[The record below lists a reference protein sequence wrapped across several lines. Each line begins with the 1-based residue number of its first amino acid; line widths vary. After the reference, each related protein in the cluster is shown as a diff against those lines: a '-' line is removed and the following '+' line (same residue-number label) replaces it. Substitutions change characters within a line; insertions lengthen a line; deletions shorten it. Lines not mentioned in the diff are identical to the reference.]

1 VTFRVVGRQAIDTNA
16 LMQAV
21 PVPAIGMRWT
31 PSADPFAVGANLA
44 PQVWESGF
52 KDTVI
57 ADANS
62 ITRII
67 VRFPTADELGFDPDA
82 TFGMSGG
89 MSGHDHGSG
98 AHPLQGYVWHCHML
112 DHEDHDM
119 MLRYRLVP

>member
-1 VTFRVVGRQAIDTNA
+1 
-16 LMQAV
+16 
-21 PVPAIGMRWT
+21 VPAVGMRWT
-31 PSADPFAVGANLA
+31 PSADPFVLGQNLS

-67 VRFPTADELGFDPDA
+67 VRFPTGDELGFDPDA
-82 TFGMSGG
+82 TFGMSAHTMDHSEGG
-89 MSGHDHGSG
+89 HGHMEQSS
-98 AHPLQGYVWHCHML
+98 HPLQGYVWHCHML